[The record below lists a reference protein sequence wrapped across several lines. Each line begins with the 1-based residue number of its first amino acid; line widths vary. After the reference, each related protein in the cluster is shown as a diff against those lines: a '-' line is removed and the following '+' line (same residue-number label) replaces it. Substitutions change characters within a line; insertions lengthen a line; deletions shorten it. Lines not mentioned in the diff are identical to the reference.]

1 MANEIKKTNNQPT
14 PVNNMRNLLSNKGM
28 QSMFDNA
35 LKGKAG
41 PFLASII
48 DLYNGDDYLQKCDP
62 KEVAM
67 EALKAATL
75 NLPINKSLG
84 FAYIVPYKGKPAFMI
99 GYKGLVQLAM
109 RTGQYKALNSGVI
122 YEGMELEE
130 DYLSGTFKITGRP
143 VSDKALGYFAYFKLI
158 NGFEK
163 ALYMSADEI
172 EAYGKKYSQSFT
184 SKYSPWQSEFDE
196 MAKKTVMR
204 RLLSKYGVL
213 TTEMQK
219 LEMQEED
226 IYVESTVRE
235 NANVVELESGVV
247 ADAETGE
254 VIEGQ
259 QVIDEI
265 TAPF

>member
-1 MANEIKKTNNQPT
+1 MANEIIKSNNKPT
-14 PVNNMRNLLSNKGM
+14 PVNDMRNLLSNKGM
-28 QSMFDNA
+28 QSMFDDA
-35 LKGKAG
+35 LKDKSG

-48 DLYNGDDYLQKCDP
+48 DLYNGDDYLQKCDA
-62 KEVAM
+62 KQVVM

-84 FAYIVPYKGKPAFMI
+84 FAYIVPYKGKPTFMI

-130 DYLSGTFKITGRP
+130 DYLSGTFKITGKP
-143 VSDKALGYFAYFKLI
+143 TSDKALGYFAYFKLI

-163 ALYMSADEI
+163 ALYMAADEI

-219 LEMQEED
+219 LEIEEED
-226 IYVESTVRE
+226 VFVETTVRE

-247 ADAETGE
+247 ADPETGE
-254 VIEGQ
+254 VI
-259 QVIDEI
+259 DELENVE
-265 TAPF
+265 APF

>member
-1 MANEIKKTNNQPT
+1 MTNQIRKST
-14 PVNNMRNLLSNKGM
+14 PVNDLKVILNNKGV
-28 QSMFDNA
+28 QGMFEDA
-35 LKGKAG
+35 LKEKSGQ
-41 PFLASII
+41 FISSII
-48 DLYNGDDYLQKCDP
+48 DLYNSDDYLQKCDP

-84 FAYIVPYKGKPAFMI
+84 FAYIVPYKNKPTFMI
-99 GYKGLVQLAM
+99 GYKGLIQMAM
-109 RTGQYKALNSGVI
+109 RTGQYKALNSGAI

-130 DYLSGTFKITGRP
+130 DYLAGTFQIKGKPKNKNII
-143 VSDKALGYFAYFKLI
+143 GYFAYFKLL

-163 ALYMSADEI
+163 ALYMAADEI

-204 RLLSKYGVL
+204 RLLSKYGIL
-213 TTEMQK
+213 STEMQQ
-219 LEMQEED
+219 LEKEEED
-226 IYVESTVRE
+226 IFLETTVKE
-235 NANVVELESGVV
+235 HANVMQLDSGII
-247 ADAETGE
+247 ADSETGE
-254 VIEGQ
+254 VIEE
-259 QVIDEI
+259 VEAEEV